1 MEKSLDGG
9 HCCEATMVCDYEGFL
24 GDDCKQPT
32 VVVMSSLS
40 FNKEIWWRI
49 VKDHTNSIAHPNCD
63 KQCRNNSEYS
73 RCSRQLT
80 TFG

>member
-1 MEKSLDGG
+1 MADIVAKRQWCVIMRAPWGMIANSQL
-9 HCCEATMVCDYEGFL
+9 L
-24 GDDCKQPT
+24 
-32 VVVMSSLS
+32 VVMSSLS

-49 VKDHTNSIAHPNCD
+49 VKDHTNSVTHPNCD